1 MPDHNTRYGNTDQTI
16 LQGHTGSS
24 LYACPDLMHHTPV
37 LTSSAINEMTGLEAF
52 FKCENFQKV
61 GAFKYRGATNA
72 VLSLTDEQAARG
84 VATHS
89 SGNHAAALA
98 LAARKRGIP
107 CYVAMPENAPKVK
120 IEAVKHYGAEITF
133 CEPTLQSREDTLKEI
148 IRKTGAVF
156 IHPFDNFDVICGQGT
171 AAKEFLEEV
180 PGLDILLVPVGGGGL
195 LSGSSIAAKS
205 IKPDILVYGCEPA
218 NADDACRSFHSGK
231 IHPSVNPNT
240 IADGLLTSLSELTF
254 SIIRENIDD
263 IYTVSEASILYAMR
277 LIWQRM
283 KIIIEPSSA
292 VPVAVMLDHKNQFA
306 GKKVGIIISGG
317 NCDLSN
323 LPFHE
328 S

>member
-1 MPDHNTRYGNTDQTI
+1 METLTKPSYKDIQKAALRMAG
-16 LQGHTGSS
+16 LV
-24 LYACPDLMHHTPV
+24 HHTPV
-37 LTSSAINEMTGLEAF
+37 LTSSAINEMTGLEAY

-98 LAARKRGIP
+98 LAARRRGIP
-107 CYVAMPENAPKVK
+107 CYVAMPENAPQVK

-156 IHPFDNFDVICGQGT
+156 IHPFDNFDVISGQGT

-205 IKPDILVYGCEPA
+205 IKPVIRVYGCEPS
-218 NADDACRSFHSGK
+218 NADDAYRSFQSGK
-231 IHPSVNPNT
+231 IHPSVKPNT
-240 IADGLLTSLSELTF
+240 VADGLLTSLSELTF
-254 SIIRENIDD
+254 SIIKENTDD

-292 VPVAVMLDHKNQFA
+292 VPVAVMLEHKDQFA

>member
-1 MPDHNTRYGNTDQTI
+1 METLIKPSYKDIEKAAIRMAG
-16 LQGHTGSS
+16 LV
-24 LYACPDLMHHTPV
+24 HHTPV
-37 LTSSAINEMTGLEAF
+37 LTSSAINEMTGLEAY

-72 VLSLTDEQAARG
+72 ILSLTDEQAARG

-98 LAARKRGIP
+98 LAARKKGIP
-107 CYVAMPENAPKVK
+107 CYVAMPENAPLVK
-120 IEAVKHYGAEITF
+120 IEAVRSYGAEITF
-133 CEPTLQSREDTLKEI
+133 CEPTLQSRESTLREI

-156 IHPFDNFDVICGQGT
+156 IHPFDNVDVISGQGT

-180 PGLDILLVPVGGGGL
+180 PGLDVLLVPVGGGGL
-195 LSGSSIAAKS
+195 LSGSSISAKS
-205 IKPDILVYGCEPA
+205 IKPGILVYGCEPV
-218 NADDACRSFHSGK
+218 NADDAYRSFHSGI
-231 IHPSVNPNT
+231 IHPSVKPVT
-240 IADGLLTSLSELTF
+240 VADGLLTSLSELTF
-254 SIIRENIDD
+254 SIIRENTDD

-277 LIWQRM
+277 LVWQRM

-292 VPVAVMLDHKNQFA
+292 VPVAVMLEHKNQFA
-306 GKKVGIIISGG
+306 GKKTGIIISGG